1 MSSELAINIEQVS
14 KSYQL
19 YDSPQ
24 DRLKQILFR
33 GKRQYFREY
42 QALSPVSFSLP
53 KGEVLGVVGRNGAGK
68 STLLQLIC
76 GTLTPTSG
84 RVEVNGRIAALLEL
98 GAGFNPQFTGRE
110 NIYLSASIMGVSK
123 QEIELKVE
131 EIIDFAGVRSFIDQP
146 VSTYSSGMYVRLA
159 FSVATSIEPDILII
173 DEALSVGDGDFA
185 RRSFER
191 IMAMKERGATILFCS
206 HSLYQ
211 IEVLCSQ
218 AIWLEKGRLIKVGE
232 PATLVAEY
240 QAFLDRLSHQP
251 DSVPED
257 VLEQR
262 DAMPEQDDS
271 VTVNE
276 PVVTDSSVGE
286 YARIK
291 KVLASTPQA
300 QAERLVIESCVTD
313 LTLDIQFVST
323 LKNETP
329 QVAIAIHNAAGQLIT
344 SCAAWTTGVVPTVD
358 RDGNGQVRLHLPKV
372 PLLKGTYYVGVLLFC
387 QRGLF
392 LHDEADP
399 VVTLEV
405 TQTNQ
410 ERGLVMLPHSWQVTT
425 AKPRIAETA
434 TVKHGALSDRWQT
447 RPACEQDFQQLQR
460 VYQDAFHQT
469 LDKAIWN
476 WKYRHT
482 DSAGFVVLEGDE
494 IVAFCGGAPRQ
505 GLVQGTPTTFCQIGD
520 VMVQTSHRGVLSKTG
535 PFYRCVLPFMADTI
549 GAGQDY
555 EFAFGFPNYRHLRVG
570 QRHQLYAKFDKILE
584 ATWPAKPSD
593 ETCLQW
599 HTWTGEAEQGKW
611 IDQLWHDMSQ
621 HMQPYLVGI
630 KDQHWMRYRFLEKPH
645 DQYQLHLISLSG
657 KSADR
662 SAPVCLI
669 VTKDHPEADHIELL
683 DFVCEPQ
690 HATLVINAAQ
700 HLAHQLQR
708 SRVYA
713 WLTPNVERWLTQ
725 TAPAL
730 KETDV
735 VVPGNGLD
743 RPEHTQVAIDNW
755 WLMGGDSDFR

>member
-1 MSSELAINIEQVS
+1 MSSELALSIEQVS

-24 DRLKQILFR
+24 DRLKQMLFR

-42 QALSPVSFSLP
+42 QALSPLSFSLP
-53 KGEVLGVVGRNGAGK
+53 KGEVLGIVGRNGAGK

-84 RVEVNGRIAALLEL
+84 NVTVNGRIAALLEL

-110 NIYLSASIMGVSK
+110 NIYLSASIMGVPK
-123 QEIELKVE
+123 QEIEHKVE
-131 EIIDFAGVRSFIDQP
+131 AIIDFAGVRNFIDQP

-211 IEVLCSQ
+211 IEVLCSK

-232 PATLVAEY
+232 PVKLVADY

-251 DSVPED
+251 DSTPED
-257 VLEQR
+257 VLEPR
-262 DAMPEQDDS
+262 D
-271 VTVNE
+271 TVVEDKPTLEE
-276 PVVTDSSVGE
+276 PPKGE

-291 KVLASTPQA
+291 KVLASTPQE
-300 QAERLVIESCVTD
+300 QGERLAIESCVTD

-329 QVAIAIHNAAGQLIT
+329 QIAIAIHNAAGQLIT
-344 SCAAWTTGVVPTVD
+344 SCAAWTTGVKPSVD
-358 RDGNGQVRLHLPKV
+358 RNGNGQVQLHLPKL

-399 VVTLEV
+399 VVTLDV

-425 AKPRIAETA
+425 AQPRIAETA

-447 RPACEQDFQQLQR
+447 RPARAEDFAQLQR
-460 VYQDAFHQT
+460 VYQDAFQQQ
-469 LDKAIWN
+469 LNESIWN

-482 DSAGFVVLEGDE
+482 DSAGFVVTEGDE

-505 GLVQGTPTTFCQIGD
+505 GLVQGRPSTFCQIGD

-549 GAGQDY
+549 GQGRAY

-570 QRHQLYAKFDKILE
+570 ERHKLYAKFDKIVE
-584 ATWPAKPSD
+584 ATWPATPAESD
-593 ETCLQW
+593 ALTMAVW
-599 HTWTGEAEQGKW
+599 DGSVEQGKS
-611 IDQLWHDMSQ
+611 IDQLWLNMSQ
-621 HMQPYLVGI
+621 HMGAYLVGL
-630 KDQHWMRYRFLEKPH
+630 KDQSWMRYRFLEKPD
-645 DQYQLHLISLSG
+645 DQYQLHFIGLNDWQSSH
-657 KSADR
+657 R
-662 SAPVCLI
+662 APIGLI

-690 HATLVINAAQ
+690 HAAQVINAAQ
-700 HLAHQLQR
+700 QLATQLHR
-708 SRVYA
+708 AKVYA
-713 WLTPNVERWLTQ
+713 WLTPNVSQWLTQ
-725 TAPAL
+725 TYPVL
-730 KETDV
+730 VETDV

-743 RPEHTQVAIDNW
+743 NPEHTQVAVGNW